1 MERMTGLE
9 PMSWPWRG
17 LALPAELHP
26 QRCKACLRPVP
37 RLPCGNLLRS
47 VHRERWCDRI
57 DRWTAP
63 LRRPVELRS
72 ERGPDPFGVRASAY
86 RESKV
91 RCYALPSPGCIR
103 PSLRSSCTDATEAR
117 GWIAGWAGC
126 RVAPQVPSDSIAAAR
141 ANATRPFMGRLVLT
155 ALREVTVSPWEMER
169 LAAQVLEQVRIRR
182 GGL

>member
-1 MERMTGLE
+1 
-9 PMSWPWRG
+9 
-17 LALPAELHP
+17 
-26 QRCKACLRPVP
+26 
-37 RLPCGNLLRS
+37 LLRS

-91 RCYALPSPGCIR
+91 RGYALPSPGCIR
-103 PSLRSSCTDATEAR
+103 SSLRSSCSKAN
-117 GWIAGWAGC
+117 GWIAGEAGC
-126 RVAPQVPSDSIAAAR
+126 KIAPQVPSDTIAAVLGNCG
-141 ANATRPFMGRLVLT
+141 ANATRPFKGRLVLT
-155 ALREVTVSPWEMER
+155 ALREVTVSPWEVER